1 MAEDDSSSY
10 PLWSMVSVVIVRA
23 SQLLLGLTTVTL
35 LGLYYKQDSLLYFP
49 SIGNMPKKP
58 AHNPR
63 GHRSPAEYQM
73 AFEDIQIVCE
83 DKVKIH
89 AWLIFGEEKTG
100 DSSVSTPTLVF
111 FHGNAGNIG
120 FRLPNAVQMVRR
132 LGVNVCLVEY
142 RGYGNSDAVAP
153 NEKGL
158 KRDGV
163 AALKFLQ
170 DHPKVN
176 AGNIFLF
183 GRSLGGAVAFATA
196 QYIQNN
202 NQNHNIQPLRG
213 VIVENTFTS
222 IPAMVDALMPLVAK
236 FKRLI
241 LSIAFDSLAIVS
253 DLTCPVLYLAGN
265 NDEIVP
271 HSQMLT
277 LHRATVNTPMNRL
290 HVINRGTHNESWS
303 QGGQVYWDAVE
314 SFIAGALSITNNDDR
329 STRTTFS
336 SETAQTTTAN
346 FKKEL

>member
-1 MAEDDSSSY
+1 MEQKNTDNELKKSRSKTSFKGHGEDSKGEKRDKVEIMAEDDSSSY

-100 DSSVSTPTLVF
+100 DSSASTPTLVF

-176 AGNIFLF
+176 ADNIFLF
-183 GRSLGGAVAFATA
+183 GRSLGGAVS
-196 QYIQNN
+196 
-202 NQNHNIQPLRG
+202 LCVCG
-213 VIVENTFTS
+213 VSYCLTHCYR
-222 IPAMVDALMPLVAK
+222 ALSLS
-236 FKRLI
+236 FFFLLI
-241 LSIAFDSLAIVS
+241 LI
-253 DLTCPVLYLAGN
+253 
-265 NDEIVP
+265 
-271 HSQMLT
+271 
-277 LHRATVNTPMNRL
+277 
-290 HVINRGTHNESWS
+290 
-303 QGGQVYWDAVE
+303 
-314 SFIAGALSITNNDDR
+314 
-329 STRTTFS
+329 
-336 SETAQTTTAN
+336 
-346 FKKEL
+346 